1 MFKRLKKFISK
12 KQAKYEPVIF
22 GFIATLRGEDDLGD
36 RVPTQIFVIPSE
48 EETKMYDAVKSDEYS
63 TITLLDN
70 NRIQFKPPYKS
81 TLLMTPFFSVE
92 EIDEALRTMRDQGI
106 KNVIGWN
113 IPID

>member
-1 MFKRLKKFISK
+1 MFKRLKNFISK
-12 KQAKYEPVIF
+12 KQEKYEPAIF

-36 RVPTQIFVIPSE
+36 RVPTQIFIIPGE

-63 TITLLDN
+63 TLTLLDN

-81 TLLMTPFFSVE
+81 TLLMTPFFSVD
-92 EIDEALRTMRDQGI
+92 EIDEALRTMRDQGV

-113 IPID
+113 IPLD

>member
-1 MFKRLKKFISK
+1 MFKRLKNFISK
-12 KQAKYEPVIF
+12 KQAKHEPYIF

-36 RVPTQIFVIPSE
+36 RVPTQIFVIPGE

-63 TITLLDN
+63 TLTLLDN

-81 TLLMTPFFSVE
+81 TLLMTPFFSVD
-92 EIDEALRTMRDQGI
+92 EINEALRSMRDQGVR
-106 KNVIGWN
+106 NVIGWN

>member
-1 MFKRLKKFISK
+1 MFKRLKEFISK

-22 GFIATLRGEDDLGD
+22 GFIATLRGDDLGD

-63 TITLLDN
+63 TLTLLDN

-92 EIDEALRTMRDQGI
+92 EIDEALRTMRDQGV

-113 IPID
+113 IPLD